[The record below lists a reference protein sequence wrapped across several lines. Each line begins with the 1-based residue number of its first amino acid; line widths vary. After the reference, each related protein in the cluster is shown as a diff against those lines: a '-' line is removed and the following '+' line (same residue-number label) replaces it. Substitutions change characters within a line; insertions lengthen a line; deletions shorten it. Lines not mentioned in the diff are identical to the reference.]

1 VTDDRSWRLAV
12 MTWREAGE
20 RLEACDVALLPVGAV
35 EQHGPHLTLDTDL
48 FHADRVCRDVALACG
63 EPYPVV
69 LPAIPFGVSYHHDD
83 FPGTISVSAETL
95 GRYVFEVGRSIAH
108 QGIRKLVI
116 VNGHGGNAPA
126 LQTAAQRI
134 HRKTGMF
141 VCVDTG
147 ETSDADVAEIA
158 ETPGDIH
165 AGEIETSEALYLRP
179 DDVRELR
186 PGLSVPRF
194 AVEALDEGGPRS
206 VPWFSRTSRF
216 SAEGVLGD
224 PSRATVEKGRRMW
237 KIQVARLAEL
247 VTGLRG
253 RSLEE
258 LRLDEG
264 GGGRRADAG
273 RQPSDRSQARAPHG
287 GRTESRRDEDA

>member
-1 VTDDRSWRLAV
+1 MTDERSWRLGA

-20 RLEACDVALLPVGAV
+20 RLRACDVALLPTGAV
-35 EQHGPHLTLDTDL
+35 EQHGPHLPLDTDL
-48 FHADRVCRDVALACG
+48 FHAEHMCRDVALACG
-63 EPYPVV
+63 EPFPLV

-83 FPGTISVSAETL
+83 FPGTLSVSAETL
-95 GRYVFEVGRSIAH
+95 GRYVFEVGRALAH
-108 QGIRKLVI
+108 QGIHKLVI

-126 LQTAAQRI
+126 LQTAAQRV

-147 ETSDADVAEIA
+147 ETSDVDVEALA

-179 DDVRELR
+179 DDVRAER

-206 VPWFSRTSRF
+206 IPWFSRTSRF

-224 PSRATVEKGRRMW
+224 PSRATAEKGRRMW
-237 KIQVARLAEL
+237 EVQVERLADL

-258 LRLDEG
+258 LRLDASGDGSTAPPGGPVPTPTSEG
-264 GGGRRADAG
+264 R
-273 RQPSDRSQARAPHG
+273 
-287 GRTESRRDEDA
+287 